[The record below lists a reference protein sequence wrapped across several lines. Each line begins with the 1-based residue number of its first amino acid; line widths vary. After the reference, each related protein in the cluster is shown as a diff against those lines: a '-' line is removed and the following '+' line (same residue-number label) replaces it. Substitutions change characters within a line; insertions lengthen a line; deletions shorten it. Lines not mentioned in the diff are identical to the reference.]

1 MRRAK
6 TEEKRLEVLEKG
18 TEIMWEKGYNGT
30 GIQEIVNAAGVPKG
44 SFYAY
49 FSSKEDF
56 VMEAINHY
64 DAINRKWEF
73 DLLSDQSISPFERI
87 RTMIQ
92 KRKYFIKEKL
102 NCKRGCFVSNMCE
115 ELADVNEKLGQLIRN
130 KIENGLIPLKKCLQE
145 GVEKGEIRNVF
156 DIDELAN
163 FIDNSWRGAI
173 MRVKADQSPKAMDIY
188 EKFILEYLLK

>member
-1 MRRAK
+1 
-6 TEEKRLEVLEKG
+6 
-18 TEIMWEKGYNGT
+18 
-30 GIQEIVNAAGVPKG
+30 
-44 SFYAY
+44 
-49 FSSKEDF
+49 
-56 VMEAINHY
+56 
-64 DAINRKWEF
+64 
-73 DLLSDQSISPFERI
+73 
-87 RTMIQ
+87 
-92 KRKYFIKEKL
+92 
-102 NCKRGCFVSNMCE
+102 MCE

-188 EKFILEYLLK
+188 EKFILEYLLKQKNFVILQTTGHIFKSQTKSKS